1 MSKKQPGAL
10 IIKSTVVRELGF
22 CVTWH
27 LNDDRVVKKVIDSG
41 TYFGEFGYQNSS
53 WIGKSIILLFLSSSR
68 DKCTLL

>member
-10 IIKSTVVRELGF
+10 IIKSTVVRELSF

-41 TYFGEFGYQNSS
+41 TYFGEFSYLNSS
-53 WIGKSIILLFLSSSR
+53 WIGKSIILLF
-68 DKCTLL
+68 